1 MPSNTAWNDDPSTIH
16 RPVEVEAFKRIL
28 ADMVNLT
35 PEHIQVLRCELAVL
49 KTSRGL
55 PEQSYIIKM
64 VSSELGISELDVSA
78 YLSECS
84 IAMKIRD
91 MGEE

>member
-1 MPSNTAWNDDPSTIH
+1 MPSNTAWNDEPNTIK

-28 ADMVNLT
+28 AEMVNLT

-55 PEQSYIIKM
+55 PEQPYIIKM
-64 VSSELGISELDVSA
+64 VSSELSMSEIDVSA

-84 IAMKIRD
+84 IAMKIREMD
-91 MGEE
+91 AE

>member
-1 MPSNTAWNDDPSTIH
+1 MPSNTAWNDDPSTIR

-64 VSSELGISELDVSA
+64 VSSELGMSELDVSA